1 MEIITDQLTW
11 KDSYKLYTG
20 SIVPRPIALVS
31 TMSAEGIPN
40 VAPFSNFCGV
50 CPQPFTVAF
59 APLTRPEDGT
69 KKDTLRHIEAT
80 GQFVIN
86 IVTEQIVSQVNEASF
101 EFAYGVSE
109 FRETGLT
116 PVPSVQVQPYRVQES
131 PIHME
136 CVLEDIVKIGEGAG
150 SSNLVLGRVVQMH
163 IEDAL
168 YNDGKIDLF
177 QLQPVARLA
186 GEYYARMSDVFT
198 IAHPQRNDSANVK

>member
-11 KDSYKLYTG
+11 RDSYKLYTG

-40 VAPFSNFCGV
+40 LAPFSNFCGV

-59 APLTRPEDGT
+59 APLIRPEDGQ
-69 KKDTLRHIEAT
+69 KKDTLRNIEAT

-86 IVTEQIVSQVNEASF
+86 IVTEQIVSQVNETSF
-101 EFAYGVSE
+101 EFAYGINE
-109 FRETGLT
+109 FQETGLT

-136 CVLEDIVKIGEGAG
+136 CVLEDILKIGEGAG
-150 SSNLVLGRVVQMH
+150 SSNLVIGRVVQMH
-163 IEDAL
+163 IEDHI
-168 YNDGKIDLF
+168 YDDGKIDLF

-198 IAHPQRNDSANVK
+198 IPRPQRNESAILK

>member
-31 TMSAEGIPN
+31 TMSAEGVPN
-40 VAPFSNFCGV
+40 LAPFSNFCGV

-59 APLTRPEDGT
+59 APLIRPEDGT
-69 KKDTLRHIEAT
+69 KKDTLRNIEAT

-86 IVTEQIVSQVNEASF
+86 IVTEQIVAQVNEASF
-101 EFAYGVSE
+101 EFAYGVNE
-109 FRETGLT
+109 FQETGLT
-116 PVPSVQVQPYRVQES
+116 PVPSAQVLPYRVKES

-136 CVLEDIVKIGEGAG
+136 CVLEDILKIGKGAG

-163 IEDAL
+163 IDDRI
-168 YNDGKIDLF
+168 YDHGKIDPF

-186 GEYYARMSDVFT
+186 GEYYARMSDLFT
-198 IAHPQRNDSANVK
+198 IASPKRDKSIGTK